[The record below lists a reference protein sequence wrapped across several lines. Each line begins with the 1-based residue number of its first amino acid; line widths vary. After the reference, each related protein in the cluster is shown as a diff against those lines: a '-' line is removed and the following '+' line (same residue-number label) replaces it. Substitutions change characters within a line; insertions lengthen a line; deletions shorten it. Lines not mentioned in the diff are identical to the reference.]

1 MKGLP
6 AGVTAQ
12 IGEVPDKNGEV
23 KLQFIASA
31 DAKAASGP
39 LEILLSAPDVRPPA
53 SRAATFSLR
62 GAETRGDRLI
72 NDGHVAWLT
81 VANKPAPPPAP
92 KKKK

>member
-1 MKGLP
+1 LP
-6 AGVTAQ
+6 PGVTAQ

-23 KLQFIASA
+23 KVLLVASA
-31 DAKAASGP
+31 EAKAASGP
-39 LEILLSAPDVRPPA
+39 LEILLSAPEVRPPS

-81 VANKPAPPPAP
+81 VSNKPAPPPPP